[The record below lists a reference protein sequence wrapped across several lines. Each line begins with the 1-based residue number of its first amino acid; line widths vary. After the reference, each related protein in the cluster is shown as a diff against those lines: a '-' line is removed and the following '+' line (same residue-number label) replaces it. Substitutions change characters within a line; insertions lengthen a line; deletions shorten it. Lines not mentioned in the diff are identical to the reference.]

1 MQALLVY
8 VPTRG
13 TTGIVKDCGRGPIT
27 GVGAGSGA
35 AIDRADHNRHR
46 QRQHRRPGQR
56 QQYLDQY
63 RRPAVLTKRGFR
75 QQPSKTVMIRPL
87 READLDWALALNA
100 SLDVEL
106 SPLTRRGLIDLLDA
120 AFHARLADPQRG
132 LLIAFDQDAH
142 YRSPNFLWFKAR
154 LARFVYVDR
163 IAVAETARG
172 RGIAR
177 RLYDDLF
184 AAARD
189 AGHDRIVCEVNV
201 EPPNPTSDAF
211 HARFG
216 FTEIGQADLASGK
229 VVRYLSKAL

>member
-1 MQALLVY
+1 
-8 VPTRG
+8 
-13 TTGIVKDCGRGPIT
+13 
-27 GVGAGSGA
+27 
-35 AIDRADHNRHR
+35 
-46 QRQHRRPGQR
+46 
-56 QQYLDQY
+56 
-63 RRPAVLTKRGFR
+63 
-75 QQPSKTVMIRPL
+75 MIRPL
-87 READLDWALALNA
+87 RATDLDWVLALNA

-106 SPLTRRGLIDLLDA
+106 SPLTRQGLMDIVDA
-120 AFHARLADPQRG
+120 AFYARLAEPQRG
-132 LLIAFDQDAH
+132 LLIAFDQDAD

-154 LARFVYVDR
+154 LPRFVYVDR